1 MVLVPPALA
10 EGSVG
15 ESGGDVMMRVILCGA
30 AALLSACVSVE
41 ANVTTTPDPVL
52 EAIQNA
58 NPRTCPDGR
67 TQVGAHDD
75 GFGPQQGVTART
87 IAITPAAGDDAR
99 IVRLRLLTMAP
110 GAVIAWHTH
119 ETTQGMALIVSG
131 EAVEIRNSCLDQI
144 TYRAGDVALE
154 DAQTAH
160 GWRNEGDEPAV
171 ILVAHYAPAS

>member
-1 MVLVPPALA
+1 
-10 EGSVG
+10 
-15 ESGGDVMMRVILCGA
+15 MRWSILGA

-52 EAIQNA
+52 EAIQSA
-58 NPRTCPDGR
+58 NPRTCPEGR
-67 TQVGAHDD
+67 TQIGARSE

-87 IAITPAAGDDAR
+87 IAITPAAGEASR
-99 IVRLRLLTMAP
+99 IVRLRLLTLAP

-131 EAVEIRNSCLDQI
+131 EAVEIRNSCLDRI
-144 TYRAGDVALE
+144 TYRAGDVAFE

-160 GWRNEGDEPAV
+160 GWRNEGDEPTV